1 MPTANEISVTWDLI
15 IKVGAIIGILV
26 AIVQGTK
33 YLASLT
39 PTAKLTSRVN
49 GIEDNLKKD
58 FEHIKELDRK
68 IEHLEEKT
76 DNTQKQIKEVNDGI
90 KMIGR
95 SQISL
100 LRHMVDGNGV
110 DKMRDE
116 AEELTDFFID
126 R

>member
-1 MPTANEISVTWDLI
+1 MPTSTEISVTWDLI
-15 IKVGAIIGILV
+15 IKVGAVIGILV

-39 PTAKLTSRVN
+39 PTAKLTERVN

-58 FEHIKELDRK
+58 FEHIKEIDRK

-76 DNTQKQIKEVNDGI
+76 DNTQIQIKEVNDGI

>member
-15 IKVGAIIGILV
+15 IKIGAIIGILV
-26 AIVQGTK
+26 AIIQGTK

-39 PTAKLTSRVN
+39 PTAKLTERVN
-49 GIEDNLKKD
+49 GIEQNLNKD

-95 SQISL
+95 SVCPTCVGMNRRRRRIP
-100 LRHMVDGNGV
+100 D
-110 DKMRDE
+110 
-116 AEELTDFFID
+116 I
-126 R
+126 

>member
-15 IKVGAIIGILV
+15 IKIGAIIGILV

-58 FEHIKELDRK
+58 FEHIKEIDRK

>member
-15 IKVGAIIGILV
+15 IKIGAIIGILV
-26 AIVQGTK
+26 AIIQGTK

-39 PTAKLTSRVN
+39 PTAKLTERVN

-58 FEHIKELDRK
+58 FEHIKEIDRK
-68 IEHLEEKT
+68 IAHLEEKT
-76 DNTQKQIKEVNDGI
+76 DSTQKQIEEVNEGI
-90 KMIGR
+90 KKIGR

>member
-15 IKVGAIIGILV
+15 IKIGAIIGILV
-26 AIVQGTK
+26 AIIQGTK

-90 KMIGR
+90 KMIGH

-116 AEELTDFFID
+116 ADELTKFFID

>member
-15 IKVGAIIGILV
+15 IKIGAIIGILV
-26 AIVQGTK
+26 AIIQGTK

-39 PTAKLTSRVN
+39 PTAKLTERVN

>member
-1 MPTANEISVTWDLI
+1 MPTSTEISVIGDLI
-15 IKVGAIIGILV
+15 IKIGAIIGILV
-26 AIVQGTK
+26 AIIQGTK

-39 PTAKLTSRVN
+39 PTAKLTERVN

-58 FEHIKELDRK
+58 FEHIKEIDRK

-116 AEELTDFFID
+116 AEELTEFFID

>member
-1 MPTANEISVTWDLI
+1 MPTANEISGTWDLI
-15 IKVGAIIGILV
+15 IKIGAIIGILV

-58 FEHIKELDRK
+58 FEHIKEIDRK

>member
-15 IKVGAIIGILV
+15 IKIGAIIGILV
-26 AIVQGTK
+26 AIIQGTK

-39 PTAKLTSRVN
+39 PTAKLTDRVN

-58 FEHIKELDRK
+58 FEHIKEIDRK
-68 IEHLEEKT
+68 IAHLEEKT
-76 DNTQKQIKEVNDGI
+76 DNTQKQIEEVNEGI
-90 KMIGR
+90 KKIGR

>member
-15 IKVGAIIGILV
+15 IKIGAIIGILV
-26 AIVQGTK
+26 AIIQGTK

-39 PTAKLTSRVN
+39 PTAKLTERVN

-58 FEHIKELDRK
+58 FEHIKEIDRK

>member
-26 AIVQGTK
+26 AIFQGTK

-116 AEELTDFFID
+116 AEELKDFFID

>member
-15 IKVGAIIGILV
+15 IKIGAIIGILV
-26 AIVQGTK
+26 AIIQGTK

-39 PTAKLTSRVN
+39 PTAKLTERVN

-58 FEHIKELDRK
+58 FEHIKEIDRK
-68 IEHLEEKT
+68 IAHLEEKT

-110 DKMRDE
+110 DKMRDD

>member
-15 IKVGAIIGILV
+15 IKIGAIIGILV
-26 AIVQGTK
+26 AIIQGTK

-39 PTAKLTSRVN
+39 PTAKLTERVN
-49 GIEDNLKKD
+49 GIEQNLNKD

>member
-15 IKVGAIIGILV
+15 IKIGAIIGILV
-26 AIVQGTK
+26 AIIQGTK

-39 PTAKLTSRVN
+39 PTAKLTERVN

-58 FEHIKELDRK
+58 FEHIKEIDRK
-68 IEHLEEKT
+68 IAHLEEKT

>member
-15 IKVGAIIGILV
+15 IKIGAIIGILV
-26 AIVQGTK
+26 AIIQGTK

-39 PTAKLTSRVN
+39 PTAKLAERVN
-49 GIEDNLKKD
+49 GIEQNLNKD

>member
-1 MPTANEISVTWDLI
+1 MPTSTEISVTWDLI
-15 IKVGAIIGILV
+15 IKIGAIIGILV
-26 AIVQGTK
+26 AIIQGTK

-39 PTAKLTSRVN
+39 PTAKLTERVN

-58 FEHIKELDRK
+58 FEHIKEIDRK

>member
-15 IKVGAIIGILV
+15 IKIGAIIGILV
-26 AIVQGTK
+26 AIIQGTK

-39 PTAKLTSRVN
+39 PTAKLTERVN

-58 FEHIKELDRK
+58 FEHIKDLDRK

-100 LRHMVDGNGV
+100 LRHMIDGNGV

>member
-15 IKVGAIIGILV
+15 IKIGAIIGILV
-26 AIVQGTK
+26 AIIQGTK
-33 YLASLT
+33 YLSSLT

-76 DNTQKQIKEVNDGI
+76 DNTQKQIEEVNEGI
-90 KMIGR
+90 KKIGR

>member
-15 IKVGAIIGILV
+15 IKIGAIIGILV
-26 AIVQGTK
+26 AIIQGTK

-39 PTAKLTSRVN
+39 PTAKLTERVN

-58 FEHIKELDRK
+58 FEHIKEIDRK
-68 IEHLEEKT
+68 IAHLEEKT
-76 DNTQKQIKEVNDGI
+76 DNTQKQIEEVNEGI
-90 KMIGR
+90 KKIGR

>member
-15 IKVGAIIGILV
+15 IKIGAIIGILV
-26 AIVQGTK
+26 AIIQGTK

-39 PTAKLTSRVN
+39 PTAKLTERVN
-49 GIEDNLKKD
+49 GIEQNLNKD

-100 LRHMVDGNGV
+100 LRHMIDGNGV

>member
-15 IKVGAIIGILV
+15 IKIGAIIGILV
-26 AIVQGTK
+26 AIIQGTK

-39 PTAKLTSRVN
+39 PTAKLTERVN

-58 FEHIKELDRK
+58 FEHIKEIDRK

-76 DNTQKQIKEVNDGI
+76 DNTQVQIKEVNDGI
-90 KMIGR
+90 KMIGH

-116 AEELTDFFID
+116 ADELTKFFID

>member
-15 IKVGAIIGILV
+15 IKIGAIIGILV
-26 AIVQGTK
+26 AIIQGTK

-39 PTAKLTSRVN
+39 PTAKLTERVN
-49 GIEDNLKKD
+49 GIEQNLNKD
-58 FEHIKELDRK
+58 FEHIKEIDRK

>member
-1 MPTANEISVTWDLI
+1 MGSNHQDRSNHRNPRGDHSGHEISR
-15 IKVGAIIGILV
+15 
-26 AIVQGTK
+26 
-33 YLASLT
+33 LT
-39 PTAKLTSRVN
+39 HSNSETDRACERNRGQS
-49 GIEDNLKKD
+49 EKD
-58 FEHIKELDRK
+58 FEHIKEIDRK
-68 IEHLEEKT
+68 IAHLEEKT
-76 DNTQKQIKEVNDGI
+76 DSTQKQIEEVNEGI
-90 KMIGR
+90 KKIGR